1 MNPLK
6 RLITVNPS
14 GQFPTTALQSPA
26 KQYRA
31 SPLDLVTL
39 RPLMQLSSGRAET
52 RVALIDGP
60 VAASHPDF
68 SNTPIHEVPH
78 EIGGTCERAT
88 SAACMHGTFV
98 AGILGAKRGSAAP
111 AICPGCTLIIRP
123 IFAETASANGDM
135 PSATPDDLA
144 SAIMDS
150 IDAGA
155 NVINLSAALTN
166 VSAKGERRLEQ
177 VLDYC
182 AQRGVLVVA
191 AAGNQ
196 GAVGSTAITRHPWV
210 IPVIASDLH
219 GRPISYSNLGN
230 SIGRRGLSAPG
241 AGITS
246 VAVNGQPAT
255 FGGTSAAAPFV
266 TGAIALLLSMFPNA
280 KAASVKLA
288 LTTTAG
294 TRRTSVVP
302 PLLNAW
308 AAYESLLTTHSMR

>member
-6 RLITVNPS
+6 RLITVIPS
-14 GQFPTTALQSPA
+14 GQFSTTALRSPV
-26 KQYRA
+26 KQFRA

-39 RPLMQLSSGRAET
+39 RPLMELSSGRSET

-60 VAASHPDF
+60 VVASHPDF
-68 SNTPIHEVPH
+68 STTPIQEVSG

-123 IFAETASANGDM
+123 IFAETASANGRM
-135 PSATPDDLA
+135 PSATPDELA
-144 SAIMDS
+144 SAIIDS
-150 IDAGA
+150 INAGA
-155 NVINLSAALTN
+155 NVINLSAALVN
-166 VSAKGERRLEQ
+166 VSAKGERRLEE
-177 VLDYC
+177 VLDYS
-182 AQRGVLVVA
+182 AKRGVLVVA

-196 GAVGSTAITRHPWV
+196 RAVGSSAITRHPWV

-219 GRPISYSNLGN
+219 GRPINYSNLGN

-241 AGITS
+241 EGITS
-246 VAVNGQPAT
+246 LAVNGQPAI

-266 TGAIALLLSMFPNA
+266 TGAIALLLSVFPNA

-308 AAYESLLTTHSMR
+308 AAYNSLLTTHSKR